1 MGIDLCI
8 GNSISRINIDW
19 DDCDL
24 SSNVIVSIKKPP
36 LNLIQPEKLKHS
48 SDQYNMKT
56 NDTDHISNV
65 SKEEQVYLT
74 KMITDEN
81 TI

>member
-19 DDCDL
+19 YDFDL

-36 LNLIQPEKLKHS
+36 LNLTQPEIVKHS
-48 SDQYNMKT
+48 SDQ
-56 NDTDHISNV
+56 
-65 SKEEQVYLT
+65 
-74 KMITDEN
+74 
-81 TI
+81 